1 MLPRSLYCETISFEQ
16 QHKDCIGVS
25 SSVPVGGLAL
35 RVDGQQ
41 RHEAGDLQQ
50 EVHQQRRARVQ
61 REGAHGRHVRQR
73 AQEEAHRLRRRRQE
87 HGRAHLAQ
95 PAQNTRVKTFS

>member
-1 MLPRSLYCETISFEQ
+1 M
-16 QHKDCIGVS
+16 
-25 SSVPVGGLAL
+25 

-50 EVHQQRRARVQ
+50 EVHQQRGAGVQ
-61 REGAHGRHVRQR
+61 REGPHGRHVGQR

-95 PAQNTRVKTFS
+95 PGCKQPLLQHCTSPKINNSKIQSSFW